1 MQQNLL
7 LKNASGVDLSNL
19 RDVVK
24 NDVPKETKYDQ
35 MIKKVHAIQTI
46 DTSDLVKKT
55 DYNTKIN
62 EIERKLL
69 IMIIVT
75 SLLLLKNLIG

>member
-24 NDVPKETKYDQ
+24 NDVQTKYDQ

-62 EIERKLL
+62 EIERKFL

>member
-35 MIKKVHAIQTI
+35 ILKKFM
-46 DTSDLVKKT
+46 LF
-55 DYNTKIN
+55 
-62 EIERKLL
+62 RP
-69 IMIIVT
+69 
-75 SLLLLKNLIG
+75 

>member
-24 NDVPKETKYDQ
+24 NDVQTKYDQ

-46 DTSDLVKKT
+46 DTSDLVKK
-55 DYNTKIN
+55 N
-62 EIERKLL
+62 
-69 IMIIVT
+69 
-75 SLLLLKNLIG
+75 